1 MKTLNL
7 KYSVRFIARFFVF
20 VVLLSNVFVL
30 SGCAS
35 GLGLLFSPGA
45 FEKKTTP
52 DYNLKEQEKRKI
64 LVWIECPRSAGADY
78 GFPQQLAS
86 AFHLYMT
93 AKAGF
98 NSSNIILNPPA
109 PSQAAGLNPQEIA
122 RSQGAGYVLIVHVDK
137 FEAEALGIRSYCSGR
152 LIIRAALLDTDL
164 GVAVWPSQPEG
175 KMIDLAVEMETG
187 GRANLVSR
195 LTAGAAHCT
204 LRYLYPCDKLK
215 FKCADERVSVQEAFE
230 TETF

>member
-1 MKTLNL
+1 MKTPNF
-7 KYSVRFIARFFVF
+7 KYSAFIARIFVF
-20 VVLLSNVFVL
+20 VVLFSVVFVL

-45 FEKKTTP
+45 FEKKTKP
-52 DYNLKEQEKRKI
+52 DYNLKEQENRRI
-64 LVWIECPRSAGADY
+64 MIWIECPRSAGTDY
-78 GFPQQLAS
+78 SFPQQLAS
-86 AFHLYMT
+86 AFQLYMT

-98 NSSNIILNPPA
+98 NAKNIILNL
-109 PSQAAGLNPQEIA
+109 PSASQSIVQNPQEIA
-122 RSQGAGYVLIVHVDK
+122 RSQKAGYVLIIHVDK
-137 FEAEALGIRSYCSGR
+137 FEAEPLGIRNYFSGH

-187 GRANLVSR
+187 GRTNLISR
-195 LTAGAAHCT
+195 LTADAAHCT

>member
-64 LVWIECPRSAGADY
+64 LVWIECRVRPALITVS
-78 GFPQQLAS
+78 P
-86 AFHLYMT
+86 
-93 AKAGF
+93 
-98 NSSNIILNPPA
+98 SSWHR
-109 PSQAAGLNPQEIA
+109 PSIC
-122 RSQGAGYVLIVHVDK
+122 I
-137 FEAEALGIRSYCSGR
+137 
-152 LIIRAALLDTDL
+152 
-164 GVAVWPSQPEG
+164 
-175 KMIDLAVEMETG
+175 
-187 GRANLVSR
+187 
-195 LTAGAAHCT
+195 
-204 LRYLYPCDKLK
+204 
-215 FKCADERVSVQEAFE
+215 
-230 TETF
+230 